1 MINLN
6 TIPWLLRIE
15 AWLLVSVLFGLMLM
29 FIWIGSMTG
38 QRRRKERPD
47 YHDNPS
53 NNTIYGSVF
62 GLLAFLLAFTFSM
75 SGNRF
80 DARRLASIK
89 ESNDIST
96 AILRADLY
104 PDSDRV
110 VLRNYFKLYLQARID
125 FLTAGTDL
133 KKVVEAW
140 NGAKLQSDHLW
151 RHVSDFY
158 RRNNTTVITGQMVP
172 ALNNMFDSANSNKYS
187 ELMHVPASI
196 VSMLFI
202 LTLVASFYAGYV
214 SVGKG
219 RFDWFIAVGFCLL
232 ISVVIYITLDL
243 DRPRRGLIQMDTSH
257 EAIIEIMQQF
267 EKDP

>member
-1 MINLN
+1 MNRHIF
-6 TIPWLLRIE
+6 PWLLRMD
-15 AWLLVSVLFGLMLM
+15 AVLLVSFLFILMLI
-29 FIWIGSMTG
+29 FIWLGSKAG
-38 QRRRKERPD
+38 QRRKGKPD

-110 VLRNYFKLYLQARID
+110 VLRSNFKLYLQARID
-125 FLTAGTDL
+125 FLTAGTDIE
-133 KKVVEAW
+133 KVEEAS
-140 NGAKLQSDHLW
+140 NRATLQSEHLW
-151 RHVSDFY
+151 KHANEFY
-158 RRNNTTVITGQMVP
+158 KKNNTTVITGQMVP
-172 ALNNMFDSANSNKYS
+172 ALNNMFDSANSNTYS
-187 ELMHVPASI
+187 ELMHVPSSI
-196 VSMLFI
+196 VMMLF
-202 LTLVASFYAGYV
+202 LLALVAAFYVGYV

-219 RFDWFIAVGFCLL
+219 RFDWFIGVGFCLL
-232 ISVVIYITLDL
+232 ISVVVYITLDL

-257 EAIIEIMQQF
+257 QAIIELMDLF
-267 EKDP
+267 EKGTP